1 MLPSFQVSTPP
12 VGQLPVRVAFSSPH
26 TLSLLA
32 VICGAVGAGWVVI
45 VTGVE
50 ATEVP
55 QLLTHV
61 AVYVPAPTCLGLAVV
76 LSFHC
81 TVPLVQ
87 VAVRV
92 AISVPQSVV
101 LLATIDGA
109 VGAGWLVITT
119 GIEAGEVPQLL
130 TQVAVYVPG
139 PTRIGLPVLLL
150 FQVSTPPV
158 GQLPV
163 RVAFSSPHTLS
174 LLAVICGAVGA
185 GWVVITTG
193 VEATEVPQLLTHVAV
208 YVPAPTCLGLAV
220 VLSFHCTVPLVQVA
234 VRVAISVPQSV
245 VLLATIDGAVGAG
258 WVVITTGVEATEVP
272 QLLTHVAV

>member
-1 MLPSFQVSTPP
+1 MPVAQAAVSRVVSPSQTVVFSAATTGAAGV
-12 VGQLPVRVAFSSPH
+12 LPVPI
-26 TLSLLA
+26 T
-32 VICGAVGAGWVVI
+32 
-45 VTGVE
+45 TGVE
-50 ATEVP
+50 AGEAPHEV
-55 QLLTHV
+55 THV

-81 TVPLVQ
+81 TVPLAQ

-92 AISVPQSVV
+92 AFSSPHTLV
-101 LLATIDGA
+101 LFAVICGA

-119 GIEAGEVPQLL
+119 GVEAGEVPQLL
-130 TQVAVYVPG
+130 THVAVYVPG

-185 GWVVITTG
+185 GWVVIVTG
-193 VEATEVPQLLTHVAV
+193 VEATEVPQLLTHIAV

-220 VLSFHCTVPLVQVA
+220 VLSFHNTVPLAQVA
-234 VRVAISVPQSV
+234 VRVAISVPQSTF
-245 VLLATIDGAVGAG
+245 LLATIDGAVGAG

-272 QLLTHVAV
+272 QLLTQVAV

>member
-119 GIEAGEVPQLL
+119 G
-130 TQVAVYVPG
+130 
-139 PTRIGLPVLLL
+139 
-150 FQVSTPPV
+150 
-158 GQLPV
+158 
-163 RVAFSSPHTLS
+163 
-174 LLAVICGAVGA
+174 
-185 GWVVITTG
+185 

-234 VRVAISVPQSV
+234 VRVAISVPQSA
-245 VLLATIDGAVGAG
+245 VLLAVKTGAFGAG
-258 WVVITTGVEATEVP
+258 NP
-272 QLLTHVAV
+272 